1 MRFKTI
7 FLLFNAV
14 LTISFVLILF
24 LPGLFMGIEYLTV
37 FLRSNWYV
45 GLLFAAT
52 LVVVNV
58 YFFKNWRLFGL
69 LEREDWYGVIDY
81 LEHEIYG
88 KRRVLASHVRILLN
102 TYLVASRTDGIRKLE
117 RFLSSDSP
125 GLVARFAVQL
135 GVPYLLSQDTEEGE
149 KFFGKVLSMRRV
161 PHREWIRWNH
171 AFCLMQ
177 QRQAEAAKGALRSV
191 LTSRPEPVL
200 ELLTLYMLD
209 SYGRTDAGIQTTV
222 AEGVNRLRG
231 KYDGQRWKRLVE
243 RTRDNVEALMLSKII
258 EDAARWLFD
267 RDQRDHSDAH
277 R

>member
-24 LPGLFMGIEYLTV
+24 LPGLFMGIEYLTA

-58 YFFKNWRLFGL
+58 CFFKNWRLFSL

-191 LTSRPEPVL
+191 LTSHPEPVL

-231 KYDGQRWKRLVE
+231 KYDGQRWKRIVE
-243 RTRDNVEALMLSKII
+243 RTRDNVEALMLSRII